1 MSTRCPTSNITPQSQ
16 NPVAVLPLIL
26 PPFFFSLLSS
36 LSCTID
42 LVHTTL
48 SLRPSPRPVAFL
60 ASPYPSSLSHHLLT
74 PLLEEKASERVDA
87 FEEVNAMDLE
97 TFGESTSGG
106 TREGTSIKGDGGR
119 TKEGETFEGKKS
131 EGKEEGSDGEE
142 VAENVVLIVCATTW
156 DADHLV
162 AEGDVMLPG
171 EATLEILGCIPA
183 TAATPATTTTTPVAG
198 DGTVAGGDTG
208 DGDGTTSSAVPDSID
223 GTSGSLPLPMSLP
236 LDSLSDEGVDRTT
249 APTPISAPAPAPVPV
264 PVPTDAPVVT
274 ADEASPPPAAAALV
288 SVDGDGAVAATDAT
302 AETAAAAAA
311 APADT
316 PAESKS
322 KSLVAAS
329 PDTAAS
335 VEEETSLGLVEASG
349 VEVGSEVGVR
359 VSDEAVKGM
368 EGAEGGGV
376 VDGAV
381 DTAEVSAKDD

>member
-1 MSTRCPTSNITPQSQ
+1 
-16 NPVAVLPLIL
+16 
-26 PPFFFSLLSS
+26 
-36 LSCTID
+36 
-42 LVHTTL
+42 
-48 SLRPSPRPVAFL
+48 
-60 ASPYPSSLSHHLLT
+60 
-74 PLLEEKASERVDA
+74 
-87 FEEVNAMDLE
+87 MDLE